1 VTVGTGWQLAYAG
14 LAFPEGLRWH
24 AGALHLSDIF
34 AGEVLRLGG
43 VQGAGW
49 TVLARVPGNP
59 SGLGWLPDGTLLA
72 VSMLDR
78 RVVAVRD
85 GVAQPHADLLA
96 FARGSANDM
105 LVDPAGRAYVGE
117 FGYDYVAGEE
127 RQPAKLLLVQPDGGV
142 SVAAEEVWF
151 PNGMA
156 LTPDGRTLL
165 LAETPAQRITAF
177 TVEDGGTLG
186 DRRVWAALETARPD
200 GISLDAQGAVWLAS
214 PGTGELLR
222 VAEGGRVLDARTLP
236 GPGSPSTCV
245 LGGADGREL
254 YVSVPP
260 SHDRDEC
267 LASRGARI
275 YVDRVAVPAAAWAR

>member
-1 VTVGTGWQLAYAG
+1 VTAAAGDWRLAYG
-14 LAFPEGLRWH
+14 DLAFPEGLRWH

-34 AGEVLRLGG
+34 GGEVLRLAPGRRE
-43 VQGAGW
+43 
-49 TVLARVPGNP
+49 VLGQVSGNP
-59 SGLGWLPDGTLLA
+59 SGLGWLPDGRLLA

-78 RVVAVRD
+78 AVVEVGGARY
-85 GVAQPHADLLA
+85 AELAA

-105 LVDPAGRAYVGE
+105 LVTPKGHAYVGE

-127 RQPAKLLLVQPDGGV
+127 RQAAKLLLVKPDRSV
-142 SVAAEEVWF
+142 SVAAEDVWF
-151 PNGMA
+151 PNGME

-177 TVEDGGTLG
+177 TVGPDGSLA
-186 DRRVWAALETARPD
+186 DRRVWAQLDAARPD
-200 GISLDAQGAVWLAS
+200 GITLDADGALWLAS

-222 VAEGGRVLDARTLP
+222 VAEGGRVLEHRTLP

-245 LGGADGREL
+245 LGGGDGREL
-254 YVSVPP
+254 YVSVPT

-267 LASRGARI
+267 VASRGARI
-275 YVDRVAVPAAAWAR
+275 YVDRVDVPVAGRTG